1 MNEQNQDPIVED
13 NHGAFLARRAEK
25 RRGRAHRARHEGE
38 TPLNLVAMIDM
49 MTTIMFFLIS
59 SAVLSEVG
67 TLDVTTA
74 RAPSAAAAAPS
85 DDNAVKVP
93 KVTVYISKDG
103 FRLLDQTNNP
113 DFAAKF
119 SAPIERCGGG
129 AADGGKAT
137 ICARDGVA
145 ESEPLISRLDYA
157 SLYNQLVKIRLEPTW
172 FAGFGKDGNNVVT
185 IGADQEVPFEA
196 IVKTIDTA
204 RFFLAPDGKSPPG
217 EPSASS
223 DVTAFL
229 LGDGK
234 APTLETLEKSKYALK
249 PAEGEKA
256 SRARYDL
263 FPFPS
268 LVAPRPAGG

>member
-1 MNEQNQDPIVED
+1 MTEQIQDTPTED
-13 NHGAFLARRAEK
+13 NHEAFLARRAEK
-25 RRGRAHRARHEGE
+25 RRGRALRARHEGE

-67 TLDVTTA
+67 TLDVTSA
-74 RAPSAAAAAPS
+74 KAPSAAAGAPS

-119 SAPIERCGGG
+119 AAPIERCGGG
-129 AADGGKAT
+129 AADAGKPT
-137 ICARDGVA
+137 ICVRDGV
-145 ESEPLISRLDYA
+145 SDSDPLINRLDYA
-157 SLYNQLVKIRLEPTW
+157 ALYNQLVKIRLEPTW
-172 FAGFGKDGNNVVT
+172 FEGFGKDGNNVVT

-196 IVKTIDTA
+196 IVKAIDTA
-204 RFFLAPDGKSPPG
+204 RFFLAPDGKSDPG
-217 EPSASS
+217 APSASS
-223 DVTAFL
+223 DVSAFL

-234 APTLETLEKSKYALK
+234 APAPDALEKSKYVLK
-249 PAEGEKA
+249 PAAAEGKKRE
-256 SRARYDL
+256 RYDL

-268 LVAPRPAGG
+268 LVAPRPTGG

>member
-1 MNEQNQDPIVED
+1 MTEQNQDNIVED

-25 RRGRAHRARHEGE
+25 RRGRAQRARHEGE
-38 TPLNLVAMIDM
+38 APLNLVAMIDM

-59 SAVLSEVG
+59 SAVLSEIG
-67 TLDVTTA
+67 TIDVTSA
-74 RAPSAAAAAPS
+74 KAPSAAAAAPS

-119 SAPIERCGGG
+119 SGPIERCGGG
-129 AADGGKAT
+129 AADGTKAT
-137 ICARDGVA
+137 ICPRPDLAD
-145 ESEPLISRLDYA
+145 SEPLVSRLDYA

-172 FAGFGKDGNNVVT
+172 FEGFGKDGNNVVT

-204 RFFLAPDGKSPPG
+204 RFFLAPDGKTDPG
-217 EPSASS
+217 TPSASS

-234 APTLETLEKSKYALK
+234 APTLETLEKSKFAFK
-249 PAEGEKA
+249 PAEGEKKK
-256 SRARYDL
+256 RQRYEL